1 MAMLEDVKKYLR
13 INHEEYDD
21 EVQDLIDAC
30 KKDLELSGIASSNID
45 EDDTLIKRAI
55 VLYCKLHF
63 GYDNPDYDKLLN
75 TYNLL
80 VQHLSLSTD
89 YNTESEDVSI

>member
-1 MAMLEDVKKYLR
+1 MLEDVKKYLR
-13 INHEEYDD
+13 ISHEEYDD

-30 KKDLELSGIASSNID
+30 KKDLELSGIASSQII

-63 GYDNPDYDKLLN
+63 GFDNPDYDKLTN
-75 TYNLL
+75 AYNLL

-89 YNTESEDVSI
+89 YNTESEDSI